1 MTNRSASEG
10 QRDRRSAGGRL
21 LPWMAVLGLIWGV
34 VLVGMWSAE
43 AAAAEAGPVVLQG
56 VDISPLAG
64 NRLQL
69 RFRMSGP
76 PKGPPSSFT
85 INQPARIV
93 LDFLETTNGL
103 SARQQSINVGV
114 ADKIS
119 VLEGAD
125 RTRASL
131 NLARLVPYNVQV
143 QGNAVVLTLENAGAG
158 PTRTP
163 APTPTAAV
171 KAAAASS
178 RQVADATGPVTTPRR
193 VSEVGFK
200 RGPGGQGVITTKL
213 SHPNIAVDVRQ
224 EGNQIIADFQGAALP
239 RGQER
244 RLDVTDF
251 ATPVATVDALNRG
264 GNARLSIKPNP
275 PFEYLAYQ
283 ANDLYVIEVR
293 PPQKSKEEE
302 EKEAMF
308 DPSKKKYTGDLLS
321 LNFQDIEVR
330 AILQILADF
339 TGKNIVVSD
348 SVKGNLTL
356 RLQNVP
362 WDQALDII
370 LRTKGLTMRE
380 NGNVIF
386 IAPTEEVAAREKL
399 DLESRR
405 TVQELIPLRTE
416 IMQVNYAKAKDV
428 AELLKRKAASDK
440 GVVESGIL
448 SPRGDVSVDERTN
461 SLIVKDVPDK
471 IAEVRELVTKL
482 DVPAKQ
488 VMIDSRIVIANDDF
502 ARDIGVR
509 FGVTGVTENGNEGV
523 STVSGTL
530 AGTSTIVDSAVENL
544 TTTGQPF
551 PVTVPALA
559 QRLGVNLA
567 AAGGS
572 SIAFAIL
579 GADYLVDL
587 ELSAL
592 QTEGKG
598 EILSNPRVVTADLK
612 KATILQ
618 GRQIPYPTT
627 SDEGTKIEWKDAF
640 LKLEVTPQITP
651 DDRVRMDLKVS
662 KDEQGTQVIVNGV
675 SSASIDKREVET
687 QVLVN
692 NGETVVLGG
701 VFEQT
706 KSKNQTKVPLLGDI
720 PLLGYLFQ
728 ENRKVYHQA
737 RTADLRDAA
746 DPEERR
752 GGRALSV
759 QKKHVIAGS
768 KVMRR
773 LLDGLQGFFGLFL
786 LATMLVGWSGVS
798 ESGGFIGPNSTVTVE
813 ISADKTTL
821 PINIL
826 NIGPSIGGPYT
837 NTVNVTVK
845 QNGKLLA
852 TPINVAVA
860 AGLSS
865 GALYYLDGDPEH
877 EQCPTGATCPPTAT
891 VPIAFR
897 QLAFE
902 DATGIATF
910 HFNASSA
917 PGTVVLTASAQDPNS
932 GKVISGSLTIEVVGE
947 QQRHRRHARGSQVRH
962 GYRAGLYPRQSAR
975 HDHRNPEHDQAVP
988 DLCAG

>member
-10 QRDRRSAGGRL
+10 QYDHRSAGGRL
-21 LPWMAVLGLIWGV
+21 PPWVAVLGLIWGMM
-34 VLVGMWSAE
+34 LVGGWNAV
-43 AAAAEAGPVVLQG
+43 AAVATEAGPVVLQA

-69 RFRMSGP
+69 RFRLSGP
-76 PKGPPSSFT
+76 LKTPPSSFT
-85 INQPARIV
+85 INEPARIV
-93 LDFLETTNGL
+93 LDFLGTTNGL
-103 SARQQSINVGV
+103 SARQQPINVGV

-143 QGNAVVLTLENAGAG
+143 QGNAVVLTLENAGAA
-158 PTRTP
+158 PARTP
-163 APTPTAAV
+163 APTPAAAV
-171 KAAAASS
+171 KAAASS
-178 RQVADATGPVTTPRR
+178 RQAGAEGPVTTPRN
-193 VSEVGFK
+193 VSDVGFK
-200 RGPGGQGVITTKL
+200 RGPGGQGVITAKL
-213 SHPNIAVDVRQ
+213 SNPNIAVDVRQ
-224 EGNQIIADFQGAALP
+224 EGNQIIADFQKATLA

-251 ATPVATVDALNRG
+251 ATPVLQVEALNRG

-302 EKEAMF
+302 DKEAEF

-339 TGKNIVVSD
+339 TGMNIVVSD

-370 LRTKGLTMRE
+370 LRTKGLSMRQ

-399 DLESRR
+399 DLESRK

-416 IMQVNYAKAKDV
+416 IIQVNYAKAADM
-428 AELLKRKAASDK
+428 AALLKRKSGAADK
-440 GVVESGIL
+440 GAEQSIL
-448 SPRGDVSVDERTN
+448 SPRGDVVADERTN

-471 IAEVRELVTKL
+471 IIEVRELVTKL

-488 VMIDSRIVIANDDF
+488 VMIDSRVVIANDDF

-509 FGVTGVTENGNEGV
+509 FGVTGVTKNGNEGV
-523 STVSGTL
+523 STVSGSL
-530 AGTSTIVDSAVENL
+530 SGTSTIVDSAVGNL
-544 TTTGQPF
+544 INTGQPF
-551 PVTVPALA
+551 PVAVPPLD
-559 QRLGVNLA
+559 QRLGVDLGV
-567 AAGGS
+567 AGP

-598 EILSNPRVVTADLK
+598 EVVSNPRVVTADLQEAK
-612 KATILQ
+612 ILQ
-618 GRQIPYPTT
+618 GQTVDTIIRGADRDATFTT
-627 SDEGTKIEWKDAF
+627 NAF
-640 LKLEVTPQITP
+640 LELTVKPQITP
-651 DDRVRMDLKVS
+651 DDRIRMDLLVTKN
-662 KDEQGTQVIVNGV
+662 DVI
-675 SSASIDKREVET
+675 SSTDTKTITDKREAKT

-701 VFEQT
+701 VFEQNKT
-706 KSKNQTKVPLLGDI
+706 KGKDQVPLLGDI

-728 ENRKVYHQA
+728 K
-737 RTADLRDAA
+737 
-746 DPEERR
+746 
-752 GGRALSV
+752 
-759 QKKHVIAGS
+759 
-768 KVMRR
+768 
-773 LLDGLQGFFGLFL
+773 
-786 LATMLVGWSGVS
+786 
-798 ESGGFIGPNSTVTVE
+798 NSTKTAKRELLIFVT
-813 ISADKTTL
+813 
-821 PINIL
+821 PQIL
-826 NIGPSIGGPYT
+826 
-837 NTVNVTVK
+837 K
-845 QNGKLLA
+845 NG
-852 TPINVAVA
+852 AVA
-860 AGLSS
+860 
-865 GALYYLDGDPEH
+865 E
-877 EQCPTGATCPPTAT
+877 
-891 VPIAFR
+891 R
-897 QLAFE
+897 
-902 DATGIATF
+902 
-910 HFNASSA
+910 
-917 PGTVVLTASAQDPNS
+917 
-932 GKVISGSLTIEVVGE
+932 
-947 QQRHRRHARGSQVRH
+947 
-962 GYRAGLYPRQSAR
+962 
-975 HDHRNPEHDQAVP
+975 
-988 DLCAG
+988 